1 MHGRTRALIGVL
13 ATAFMVAIPSTAL
26 AGHDLGIY
34 KVEKHLDLDSDEVA
48 VDLPCDGTDYA
59 LDGMWR
65 IDHVDQDDDDL
76 YKTAIGR
83 AVDVLEAYP
92 SSQSTYHFLFEK
104 NGIGRA
110 QVKVFATCIKSKTEQ
125 SNGHQHNIV
134 VNSFSSTPQAS
145 VNSWYGNS
153 FTSTPCVGQSFV
165 STPGFKIDWANKGGP
180 TFDDPSPY
188 IGRMSTSWMTNLKTY
203 AWTHN
208 LQGEPATTTITYYWS
223 CVNRKVQAA
232 GGENHKLVYRL
243 NSTPSP
249 QSDSIPA
256 KSIKTKRQSCQ
267 SSYKAVVSG
276 FSFTPGGPIAD
287 LNPDYGTT
295 APWLWYLGMDPQP
308 KSRDFRFLN
317 GDASAHP
324 VLTQSICLNY
334 RTT

>member
-1 MHGRTRALIGVL
+1 VL
-13 ATAFMVAIPSTAL
+13 AATFMVVLPSTAF

-34 KVEKHLDLDSDEVA
+34 KVEKQLDLDSDETA
-48 VDLPCDGTDYA
+48 IDLSCNGTDLA

-65 IDHVDQDDDDL
+65 VDHIDQDDDDL

-92 SSQSTYHFLFEK
+92 STQSNYHFLFEK

-110 QVKVFATCIKSKTEQ
+110 QVKVFATCIKDKTEQ
-125 SNGHQHNIV
+125 SGGHQHNVQIT
-134 VNSFSSTPQAS
+134 SYSSTAKPA

-153 FTSTPCVGQSFV
+153 FSTSSDANKCTGQTFV
-165 STPGFKIDWANKGGP
+165 STPGFKIDWLNKGTGA
-180 TFDDPSPY
+180 DPSPY
-188 IGRMSTSWMTNLKTY
+188 IGRMSTSWMSPDIKTY

-208 LQGEPATTTITYYWS
+208 FAGEPATTTITYYWS
-223 CVNRKVQAA
+223 CVKRKVQTA

-256 KSIKTKRQSCQ
+256 TSIKTVRQSCQ
-267 SSYKAVVSG
+267 SHYKAVVAG

-287 LNPDYGTT
+287 LNPNVVDP
-295 APWLWYLGMDPQP
+295 APWLWFLGMDPQP

-317 GDASAHP
+317 GDASAHS
-324 VLTQSICLNY
+324 VLTQAICLNY